1 MLFDGIS
8 RVASFL
14 LSPVIC
20 SSSRF
25 LLKIGVN
32 LSFLLKSHSFTILFE
47 LIYIIL
53 KKEFGSNAIF
63 ISY

>member
-32 LSFLLKSHSFTILFE
+32 LSLLLKSHSFTILFE
-47 LIYIIL
+47 LITKPYL
-53 KKEFGSNAIF
+53 
-63 ISY
+63 